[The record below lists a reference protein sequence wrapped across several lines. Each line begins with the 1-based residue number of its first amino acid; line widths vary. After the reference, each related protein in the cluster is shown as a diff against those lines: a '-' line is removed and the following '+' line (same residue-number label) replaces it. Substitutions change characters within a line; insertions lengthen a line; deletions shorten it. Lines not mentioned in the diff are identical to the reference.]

1 LRPAL
6 AGCGHSREGG
16 EKRGTTLIRLTT
28 CCRLGRW
35 LLIPGLLAATA
46 CTFNDDL
53 TGQAGRFNRSLE
65 ELQNQALVLN
75 IVRQSYNAPMSF
87 TQISVVRGSGTIG
100 GTLTMPTITAIPG
113 QATQYVLGPNTASVQ
128 SNANFDMATLD
139 SKEFWVGLMTPLT
152 ADTLGYFI
160 RQGVPRD
167 MLFYLYIDKI
177 EIGEGK
183 AKQILVNDPE
193 DPSFGEFARQLDEA
207 LALGFTTTPVTHTLP
222 YGPPLTQSQA
232 GHIKDLTEL
241 AKAGMVLVP
250 VPGKTGTAYQIQVT
264 RTASVLCFD
273 EALATSRM
281 AANLRTDATCA
292 GMAKPP
298 TAGGAHTSV
307 SSQSHAFTYTRK
319 SGGRTPD
326 VVVKTYPR
334 STYDILR
341 YLGALVRY
349 RRDHRNDQPVTD
361 AAAVPAFPAHDL
373 FVLERRPFAADSFIS
388 VWYRGETYSIP
399 GTSPST
405 IQVLSLVRQLVAL
418 STSINALPAS
428 NTVTTVVQ

>member
-1 LRPAL
+1 
-6 AGCGHSREGG
+6 
-16 EKRGTTLIRLTT
+16 LTT

-46 CTFNDDL
+46 CTLNDDL
-53 TGQAGRFNRSLE
+53 TGQAGRFNRSLA
-65 ELQNQALVLN
+65 ELQNEALVLN

-87 TQISVVRGSGTIG
+87 TQVSVVRGSGTIG
-100 GTLTMPTITAIPG
+100 GTLGLPTITLGPG
-113 QATQYVLGPNTASVQ
+113 QTDATRQFVFGGNFTNSATAQ

-167 MLFYLYIDKI
+167 LLFYLYVQKL
-177 EIGEGK
+177 EIGDGK
-183 AKQILVNDPE
+183 AKQILINDPE
-193 DPSFGEFARQLDEA
+193 DPNFAEFSRQLDEA
-207 LALGFTTTPVTHTLP
+207 LTLGFTTAPVTRTLP
-222 YGPPLTQSQA
+222 YGPPLTPSQA
-232 GHIKDLTEL
+232 GKIKDLTEL
-241 AKAGMVLVP
+241 AKSGMLLVP
-250 VPGKTGTAYQIQVT
+250 VPTKTGTAYQIQVT
-264 RTASVLCFD
+264 RTTSVLCFD
-273 EALATSRM
+273 QALATSRL
-281 AANLRTDATCA
+281 AANLPADATCA
-292 GMAKPP
+292 GMASPP
-298 TAGGAHTSV
+298 PAAGRGGTETTPANQG
-307 SSQSHAFTYTRK
+307 QSHGHAFTYTKK
-319 SGGRTPD
+319 SAGKPD
-326 VVVKTYPR
+326 VMVKTYPR

-349 RRDHRNDQPVTD
+349 RRDHRNDRPVTD
-361 AAAVPAFPAHDL
+361 AAVAPAWPAHDL
-373 FVLERRPFAADSFIS
+373 FVLERGPFPANSFIS

-399 GTSPST
+399 GTSPSS